1 MNKRGLGCAL
11 TASAIALLLAGCTG
25 NGGSATASGG
35 IAKIKARGYLSC
47 SGSQGIPGLSRPD
60 EKGVWRGFDS
70 DICRAVTAAVL
81 GDAQKVR
88 FVPLNAAQRLPALQ
102 TGEID
107 VLSRTSTITF
117 TRDMAIRFVAVTL
130 YDSDAV
136 LVRKSLG
143 VKSPKDLG
151 GRTVCMQ
158 GGGSLV
164 ENALDE
170 LEEEQKIKLER
181 VYFDSTI
188 TARDTYLAG
197 RCDMYV
203 TDGLAARSQLAT
215 VVKDPAAH
223 DLMYIGHTIEPN
235 GVAVPRGDDRM
246 FDVVRWTI
254 NLLIWAEA
262 NGITQANVDQKL
274 ATGSSEIKRVLGAD
288 DTYGRAL
295 GLDQKWAYNVIKQ
308 VGNYAEIWDRNL
320 GSGTPIK
327 AERRL
332 NALQSNGGLQFP
344 LPWD

>member
-1 MNKRGLGCAL
+1 MTTKWSRVMA
-11 TASAIALLLAGCTG
+11 AMAAAALAGCTG
-25 NGGSATASGG
+25 QGDSASSGG
-35 IAKIKARGYLSC
+35 GLATIKARGYLSC
-47 SGSQGIPGLSRPD
+47 SGSQGVPGLSRPD
-60 EKGVWRGFDS
+60 EKGEWRGFDS
-70 DICRAVTAAVL
+70 DICRAFTAAIF
-81 GDAQKVR
+81 GDAEKVR

-107 VLSRTSTITF
+107 VLSRTSTLTF

-143 VKSPKDLG
+143 AKSLKDLG

-170 LEEEQKIKLER
+170 LEEAEKIKLER

-215 VVKDPAAH
+215 VVKNPEEH
-223 DLMYIGHTIEPN
+223 DLLYVGETIEPN

-246 FDVVRWTI
+246 FDIVRWTV
-254 NLLIWAEA
+254 NLLVWAEA
-262 NGITQANVDQKL
+262 NGITSQNVDEKL

-308 VGNYAEIWDRNL
+308 VGNYGEIWDRNL
-320 GSGTPIK
+320 GADTPIK

-332 NALQSNGGLQFP
+332 NALQRDGGLQFP

>member
-1 MNKRGLGCAL
+1 MKSRWRAILIGAAAL
-11 TASAIALLLAGCTG
+11 AVASCTG
-25 NGGSATASGG
+25 QAGSQGGSPGV
-35 IAKIKARGYLSC
+35 AKIKERGYLSC
-47 SGSQGIPGLSRPD
+47 SGSQGVPGLSRPD

-70 DICRAVTAAVL
+70 DVCRAIAVAIL
-81 GDAQKVR
+81 GDREKVR
-88 FVPLNAAQRLPALQ
+88 FVPLNAAQRLPAVQ

-107 VLSRTSTITF
+107 VLSRTSTLTF
-117 TRDMAIRFVAVTL
+117 TRDMAIRFVAITL

-136 LVRKSLG
+136 LIRKSLG
-143 VKSPKDLG
+143 AKGLKDLG

-170 LEEEQKIKLER
+170 LEETESIKLER

-215 VVKDPAAH
+215 VVKNPQEH

-235 GVAVPRGDDRM
+235 GVAIARGDDRM
-246 FDVVRWTI
+246 FDIVRWTI

-262 NGITQANVDQKL
+262 NGITSANVDDKL
-274 ATGSSEIKRVLGAD
+274 ANGSSEIKRVLGAD
-288 DTYGRAL
+288 DAYGRAL
-295 GLDQKWAYNVIKQ
+295 GLDQKWARNVIKQ
-308 VGNYAEIWDRNL
+308 VGNYGEIWDRNL
-320 GSGTPIK
+320 GADTPIK

-332 NALQSNGGLQFP
+332 NALQGQGGLHFA

>member
-1 MNKRGLGCAL
+1 MIVGRARVLAAL
-11 TASAIALLLAGCTG
+11 AATALASCTG
-25 NGGSATASGG
+25 QSGSSADSGG
-35 IAKIKARGYLSC
+35 VAKIKARGYLSC
-47 SGSQGIPGLSRPD
+47 SGSQGVPGLSRAD

-70 DICRAVTAAVL
+70 DICRAITVAIL

-88 FVPLNAAQRLPALQ
+88 FVPLNAAQRLPAVQ

-107 VLSRTSTITF
+107 VLSRTSTLTF
-117 TRDMAIRFVAVTL
+117 TRDMAIRFVAITL

-136 LVRKSLG
+136 LVRKALG
-143 VKSPKDLG
+143 VKGLKDLG
-151 GRTVCMQ
+151 GKTVCMQ

-170 LEEEQKIKLER
+170 LETAESIKLER

-215 VVKDPAAH
+215 VVKNPGEH
-223 DLMYIGHTIEPN
+223 DLFYIGHTIEPN
-235 GVAVPRGDDRM
+235 GVAIARGDDRM
-246 FDVVRWTI
+246 FDIVRWTT

-262 NGITQANVDQKL
+262 NGITSANVDEKL
-274 ATGSSEIKRVLGAD
+274 RTGTKEVKRVLGGD
-288 DTYGRAL
+288 DAYGRAL

-308 VGNYAEIWDRNL
+308 VGNYGEIWDRNL
-320 GSGTPIK
+320 GAGTPIK

-332 NALQSNGGLQFP
+332 NALQGNGGLHFP

>member
-1 MNKRGLGCAL
+1 MKLVSRLGLVAPTLAL
-11 TASAIALLLAGCTG
+11 ALGACSGSGTG
-25 NGGSATASGG
+25 TASGG
-35 IAKIKARGYLSC
+35 LGKIQERGYLSC

-70 DICRAVTAAVL
+70 DICRAIAAAIF

-107 VLSRTSTITF
+107 VLSRTSTLTF

-136 LVRKSLG
+136 ILRKALG
-143 VKSPKDLG
+143 VTELKQLG

-203 TDGLAARSQLAT
+203 TDGLAAKSQLAT
-215 VVKDPAAH
+215 VVENPDEH
-223 DLMYIGHTIEPN
+223 QLMFIGHTIEPN

-246 FDVVRWTI
+246 FDVVRWTT
-254 NLLIWAEA
+254 NLLVWAEA
-262 NGITQANVDQKL
+262 NGITQENVDERLKSGP
-274 ATGSSEIKRVLGAD
+274 AGVRRVLGAD
-288 DTYGRAL
+288 DTYSRAL
-295 GLDQKWAYNVIKQ
+295 GLDQRWAYNVIKQ
-308 VGNYAEIWDRNL
+308 VGNYGEIWDRNL
-320 GSGTPIK
+320 GADTPIK

-332 NALQSNGGLQFP
+332 NALQADGGLHFP

>member
-1 MNKRGLGCAL
+1 MKMIWGHR
-11 TASAIALLLAGCTG
+11 LLATAAALALAACTG
-25 NGGSATASGG
+25 GGGSDEAAGG
-35 IAKIKARGYLSC
+35 VAKIKARGYVSC

-70 DICRAVTAAVL
+70 DVCRAITAAIL

-88 FVPLNAAQRLPALQ
+88 FVPLNAAQRLPAVQ

-107 VLSRTSTITF
+107 ILSRTSTLTF
-117 TRDMAIRFVAVTL
+117 TRDMAIRFVSVTL

-136 LVRKSLG
+136 LVRKALG
-143 VKSPKDLG
+143 VKSLKDLG
-151 GRTVCMQ
+151 GKTVCMQ

-170 LEEEQKIKLER
+170 LEADEGIKLER

-215 VVKDPAAH
+215 VVKNPAEH

-235 GVAVPRGDDRM
+235 GVAIARGDDRM
-246 FDVVRWTI
+246 FDIVRWTV

-262 NGITQANVDQKL
+262 NGITQANVDEKV
-274 ATGSSEIKRVLGAD
+274 ASGSAEVKRVLGAD
-288 DTYGRAL
+288 DAYGRAL

-308 VGNYAEIWDRNL
+308 VGNYGEIWDRNL
-320 GSGTPIK
+320 GANTPIK

-332 NALQSNGGLQFP
+332 NALQANGGLHFP

>member
-1 MNKRGLGCAL
+1 MIPFWRGCMATAL
-11 TASAIALLLAGCTG
+11 AAAVLTGCTG
-25 NGGSATASGG
+25 GGGSAADAGG
-35 IAKIKARGYLSC
+35 VARIKARGYLSC

-70 DICRAVTAAVL
+70 DICRAFAAAVL

-88 FVPLNAAQRLPALQ
+88 FVPLNSAQRLPALQ

-107 VLSRTSTITF
+107 ILSRTSTITF
-117 TRDMAIRFVAVTL
+117 TRDMAVRFVAVTL

-143 VKSPKDLG
+143 VKNPADLG
-151 GRTVCMQ
+151 GKTVCMQ

-170 LEEEQKIKLER
+170 LEEAEKIKLER
-181 VYFDSTI
+181 VYFDSTT

-197 RCDMYV
+197 RCDLYV

-215 VVKDPAAH
+215 VVKNPQEH
-223 DLMYIGHTIEPN
+223 DLLFIGKTIEPN
-235 GVAVPRGDDRM
+235 GVAIPRGDDRM
-246 FDVVRWTI
+246 FDIVRWTA

-262 NGITQANVDQKL
+262 NGITSANVDQQL
-274 ATGSSEIKRVLGAD
+274 ASGSSEIRRVLGSD
-288 DTYGRAL
+288 DAYGRAL

-320 GSGTPIK
+320 GAKSPIK

-332 NALQSNGGLQFP
+332 NALQANGGLQFP

>member
-1 MNKRGLGCAL
+1 MNRKLNYGLAG
-11 TASAIALLLAGCTG
+11 LLAAALAGCTG
-25 NGGSATASGG
+25 QVGDGSAAGG
-35 IAKIKARGYLSC
+35 VGKIKARGYLSC
-47 SGSQGIPGLSRPD
+47 SGSQGVPGLSRPD

-70 DICRAVTAAVL
+70 DICRAITVAIF
-81 GDAQKVR
+81 GDPEKVR

-107 VLSRTSTITF
+107 VLSRTSTLTF
-117 TRDMAIRFVAVTL
+117 TRDMAVRFVAITL

-136 LVRKSLG
+136 LVRKNLG
-143 VKSPKDLG
+143 VKALKDLG
-151 GRTVCMQ
+151 GKTVCMQ

-170 LEEEQKIKLER
+170 LEEAESIKLER

-215 VVKDPAAH
+215 VVKNPQEH
-223 DLMYIGHTIEPN
+223 EIFFIGDTIEPN
-235 GVAVPRGDDRM
+235 GVAIARGDDRM
-246 FDVVRWTI
+246 FDIVRWTV

-262 NGITQANVDQKL
+262 NDITSANVDEKL
-274 ATGSSEIKRVLGAD
+274 ASGSSEEKRVLGAD
-288 DTYGRAL
+288 DSYGRAL
-295 GLDQKWAYNVIKQ
+295 GLDQKWAYNVIKR
-308 VGNYAEIWDRNL
+308 VGNYGEIWDRNL
-320 GSGTPIK
+320 GANTPIN

-332 NALQSNGGLQFP
+332 NELQANGGLQFP

>member
-1 MNKRGLGCAL
+1 M
-11 TASAIALLLAGCTG
+11 
-25 NGGSATASGG
+25 
-35 IAKIKARGYLSC
+35 
-47 SGSQGIPGLSRPD
+47 
-60 EKGVWRGFDS
+60 
-70 DICRAVTAAVL
+70 
-81 GDAQKVR
+81 
-88 FVPLNAAQRLPALQ
+88 
-102 TGEID
+102 
-107 VLSRTSTITF
+107 
-117 TRDMAIRFVAVTL
+117 AVTL

-143 VKSPKDLG
+143 VKSPADLG
-151 GRTVCMQ
+151 GKTVCMQ

-170 LEEEQKIKLER
+170 IEEAEKIKLER

-197 RCDMYV
+197 RCDLYV

-215 VVKDPAAH
+215 VVKNPQEH
-223 DLMYIGHTIEPN
+223 DLLFIGKTIEPN
-235 GVAVPRGDDRM
+235 GVAIPRGDDRM
-246 FDVVRWTI
+246 FDIVRWTT
-254 NLLIWAEA
+254 NVLIWAEA
-262 NGITQANVDQKL
+262 NGITSANVDRQL
-274 ATGSSEIKRVLGAD
+274 ASGSSEIKRVLGAD

-320 GSGTPIK
+320 GANSPIK

-332 NALQSNGGLQFP
+332 NELQANGGLQFP

>member
-1 MNKRGLGCAL
+1 MKIISRHRLLA
-11 TASAIALLLAGCTG
+11 AIAALALVGCSG
-25 NGGSATASGG
+25 SNGTAPAGG
-35 IAKIKARGYLSC
+35 GGDAKIKARGYLSC
-47 SGSQGIPGLSRPD
+47 SGSQGVPGLSRAD

-70 DICRAVTAAVL
+70 DICRAITAAIL
-81 GDAQKVR
+81 GDAEKVR
-88 FVPLNAAQRLPALQ
+88 FVPLNAAQRLPAVQ

-107 VLSRTSTITF
+107 VLSRTSTLTF
-117 TRDMAIRFVAVTL
+117 TRDMAIRFVSITL

-136 LVRKSLG
+136 LVRKALG
-143 VKSPKDLG
+143 VKTLKDLG
-151 GRTVCMQ
+151 GKTVCMQ

-170 LEEEQKIKLER
+170 LEEEHKIKLER

-215 VVKDPAAH
+215 VVENPDEH
-223 DLMYIGHTIEPN
+223 DLMYIGRTIEPN
-235 GVAVPRGDDRM
+235 GVAIARGDDRM
-246 FDVVRWTI
+246 FDIVRWTV

-262 NGITQANVDQKL
+262 NGITQANVDEKL
-274 ATGSSEIKRVLGAD
+274 ASGSAEIKRVLGAD
-288 DTYGRAL
+288 DAYGRAL

-320 GSGTPIK
+320 GAGTPIK

-332 NALQSNGGLQFP
+332 NALQANGGLHFP

>member
-1 MNKRGLGCAL
+1 MIVGRARVLAVLAATAL
-11 TASAIALLLAGCTG
+11 ASCTG
-25 NGGSATASGG
+25 QSGSSADSGG
-35 IAKIKARGYLSC
+35 VAKIKARGYLSC
-47 SGSQGIPGLSRPD
+47 SGSQGVPGLSRAD

-70 DICRAVTAAVL
+70 DICRAITVAIL

-88 FVPLNAAQRLPALQ
+88 FVPLNAAQRLPAVQ

-107 VLSRTSTITF
+107 VLSRTSTLTF
-117 TRDMAIRFVAVTL
+117 TRDMAIRFVAITL

-136 LVRKSLG
+136 LVRKALG
-143 VKSPKDLG
+143 VKGLKDLG
-151 GRTVCMQ
+151 GKTVCMQ

-170 LEEEQKIKLER
+170 LETAESIKLER

-215 VVKDPAAH
+215 VVKNPGEH
-223 DLMYIGHTIEPN
+223 DLFYIGHTIEPN
-235 GVAVPRGDDRM
+235 GVAIARGDDRM
-246 FDVVRWTI
+246 FDIVRWTT

-262 NGITQANVDQKL
+262 NGITSANVDEKL
-274 ATGSSEIKRVLGAD
+274 RTGSKEVKRVLGAD
-288 DTYGRAL
+288 DGYGRAL

-308 VGNYAEIWDRNL
+308 VGNYGEIWDRNL
-320 GSGTPIK
+320 GAGTPIK

-332 NALQSNGGLQFP
+332 NALQGNGGLHFP

>member
-1 MNKRGLGCAL
+1 MKFSRQLRVLAA
-11 TASAIALLLAGCTG
+11 ASALALAACS
-25 NGGSATASGG
+25 GGDAAAPTGG

-60 EKGVWRGFDS
+60 ENGVWRGFDS
-70 DICRAVTAAVL
+70 DVCRAVTAAIF

-107 VLSRTSTITF
+107 LLSRTSTITF

-136 LVRKSLG
+136 ILRKALG
-143 VKSPKDLG
+143 VTELKQLG

-170 LEEEQKIKLER
+170 LEEAEKIKLER

-215 VVKDPAAH
+215 VVKNPSEH
-223 DLMYIGHTIEPN
+223 QLMFIGHTIEPN
-235 GVAVPRGDDRM
+235 GVAVARGDDRM
-246 FDVVRWTI
+246 FDVVRWTV
-254 NLLIWAEA
+254 NLLVWAEA
-262 NGITQANVDQKL
+262 NGITQENVDEKL
-274 ATGSSEIKRVLGAD
+274 KTGNAGVKRVLGAD

-295 GLDQKWAYNVIKQ
+295 GLDQRWAYNVIKQ
-308 VGNYAEIWDRNL
+308 VGNYGEIWDRNL
-320 GSGTPIK
+320 GADTPIK

-332 NALQSNGGLQFP
+332 NALHANGGLHFP